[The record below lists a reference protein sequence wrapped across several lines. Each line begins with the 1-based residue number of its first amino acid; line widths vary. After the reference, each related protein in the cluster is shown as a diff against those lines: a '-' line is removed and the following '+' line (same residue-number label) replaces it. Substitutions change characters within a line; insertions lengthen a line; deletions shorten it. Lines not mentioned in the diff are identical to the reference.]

1 MSTPQRWHCCTPIRA
16 QSRPHSSMPHAG
28 DTGNPPKHGP
38 DGTRGACHR
47 QPRSSVFR
55 SQAAERPNQ
64 GELQH
69 PQEVRVALYPL
80 SRIEHQTMPLE
91 QIPSVPEADEG
102 IVAEKPRHRC
112 QPGEKQEPGQTGREK
127 RSSPRQPGGVNGR
140 RQGPEP
146 FKSRRSCQGLILA
159 YDGSRIELSDTA
171 IRFAA
176 RTSEER
182 IRLIPSSNAPLED
195 EV

>member
-1 MSTPQRWHCCTPIRA
+1 MQSSGNARSSNPDVPATSRA
-16 QSRPHSSMPHAG
+16 RPTRPAATEGRVPS
-28 DTGNPPKHGP
+28 PK
-38 DGTRGACHR
+38 R
-47 QPRSSVFR
+47 QPK
-55 SQAAERPNQ
+55 
-64 GELQH
+64 
-69 PQEVRVALYPL
+69 VALYPL

-102 IVAEKPRHRC
+102 IVAEKPRHRR
-112 QPGEKQEPGQTGREK
+112 QPDEKQEPGQTGREK